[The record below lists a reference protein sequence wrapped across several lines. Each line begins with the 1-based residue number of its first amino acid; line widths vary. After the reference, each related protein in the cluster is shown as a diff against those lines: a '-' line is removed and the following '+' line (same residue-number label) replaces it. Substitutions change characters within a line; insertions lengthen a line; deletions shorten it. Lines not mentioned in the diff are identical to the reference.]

1 MPPVHEPASLQAHS
15 HCRWPGWDAVTAQ
28 LPPEHCHVA
37 CVCACFEQA
46 AAEAEVQ
53 QLQSSLDSTNE
64 LLKKAMET
72 ARTAEAEATTATA
85 AAQQEVEAMKAK
97 LAEAAGVLNAKE
109 ELREAR

>member
-1 MPPVHEPASLQAHS
+1 MCRCLHPALRYNTCTSLQTVISTPSAL
-15 HCRWPGWDAVTAQ
+15 CLQV
-28 LPPEHCHVA
+28 
-37 CVCACFEQA
+37 

-64 LLKKAMET
+64 LLKKAMDA
-72 ARTAEAEATTATA
+72 ARSAESDAASAAA
-85 AAQQEVEAMKAK
+85 AAQQEIDTMKAR